1 MNSLNRLTEK
11 ANQQAIDRIQSSRV
25 YLTELSQ
32 AKDKISF
39 FDGYSLMHSGPPVE
53 WENMTTAMR
62 NAVCGAIVYERWAK
76 SLSDAFDMA
85 EKGLIRFG
93 SDNENNAVGPMAGI
107 VSPSMPVFVF
117 ENQVFGNK
125 AYVTINEGLGKTLRF
140 GANDESVINRLTWIE
155 NTLAPILKE
164 SLMLSGPIDIT
175 SIIAQGLQRGDECHN
190 RNKAS
195 NNLFVNQ
202 IAPWMVRC
210 NYSREDISQ
219 ALTFMAGNDHFFLN
233 LSMGNSKAT
242 MDTIHNIEYCSVVSC
257 MSTNGYH
264 LGIQV
269 SGTGRQWFTAP
280 SPYAKGNYFE
290 GYDEADASTVMGDS
304 YISEACG
311 IGAFAMG
318 AALGIGQFIGIN
330 TKQAQDYSLEMY
342 DITISEHELFKIPT
356 FDFKGTP
363 LGIDIRKVISSG
375 RLPVINT
382 GIANKRPGVGQ
393 IGAGI
398 VYPPIDCFRKAY
410 EAYMAQSSR
419 LSTEDK
425 EVLDT

>member
-1 MNSLNRLTEK
+1 MNALNRLTEK
-11 ANQQAIDRIQSSRV
+11 ANQQAIERIQSSRI
-25 YLTELSQ
+25 YLTEMSQ
-32 AKDKISF
+32 AKDAISF
-39 FDGYSLMHSGPPVE
+39 FDGCSLMHSGPPVK
-53 WENMTTAMR
+53 WENMNTAMR
-62 NAVCGAIVYERWAK
+62 NAICGAIVYEGWAEN
-76 SLSDAFDMA
+76 LTEAFEMA
-85 EKGLIRFG
+85 DEGKIKFG

-107 VSPSMPVFVF
+107 VSPSMPVFIF
-117 ENQVFGNK
+117 ENQIFGNL

-140 GANDESVINRLTWIE
+140 GANDESVIARLKWIE

-164 SLMLSGPIDIT
+164 ALTLSGPIDIT
-175 SIIAQGLQRGDECHN
+175 SIIAQGIQRGDECHN

-210 NYSREDISQ
+210 GFPREDIAQ

-242 MDTIHNIEYCSVVSC
+242 MDTIHDIEYCSIVSC
-257 MSTNGYH
+257 MSTNGYQ
-264 LGIQV
+264 LGVQV
-269 SGTGRQWFTAP
+269 SGSGRQWFTAP

-290 GYDEADASTVMGDS
+290 GYNESDASNVMGDS

-318 AALGIGQFIGIN
+318 ASLGIGQFIGIN
-330 TKQAQDYSLEMY
+330 IKQAQDYSLEMY
-342 DITISEHELFKIPT
+342 DITVSEHELFKIPT
-356 FDFKGTP
+356 FDFRGTP

-382 GIANKRPGVGQ
+382 GIANKKPGIGQ

-398 VYPPIDCFRKAY
+398 VYPPIECFREAY
-410 EAYMAQSSR
+410 EYYIQ
-419 LSTEDK
+419 K
-425 EVLDT
+425 NQ